1 MDRGSAILQERLR
14 TRRGRQAAALL
25 RSGWGD
31 IRGAGRRL
39 ELLRDSLASHGAGR
53 RCLLDSPLLGG
64 WLQDLHFWRQ
74 ALDRAAALRRGGSA
88 SAVQRLFEQMAK
100 TEFLL
105 ETVPAGA
112 VDGRFARR
120 VRRRARAVLRHRM
133 EELPRILWPHL
144 PAGASALLTL
154 RAPENPD
161 EGMPAGRVRLGLTAA
176 VLWDAGSA
184 GRKPIVARWRRGCLV
199 LPPRVKLVR
208 HETVPGSSILLAH
221 RLVSASRALRVGGR
235 VPGLGARLAR
245 GLALLRRAWPRA
257 EEEVRRRTWLIVPL
271 VEPGTVSYSHLARPG
286 ISYLNV
292 FRGSLVDLAD
302 DLLHE
307 TAHHRLHA
315 WQETVRFSS
324 LVEERRYF
332 SPWRRTLRPLN
343 GILHGAYT
351 FLFRAELL
359 LRLSRD
365 AALPPARRRRLRREA
380 AIERRHC
387 AAALADLARA
397 RRGGELT
404 RPGRDLV
411 RAMAGRL
418 RRLEAG
424 RLSGRFEIGIF

>member
-1 MDRGSAILQERLR
+1 MDRGTAILQERLR
-14 TRRGRQAAALL
+14 ALRARQAAAIL
-25 RSGWGD
+25 RSPWRD
-31 IRGAGRRL
+31 VPGARRRL
-39 ELLRDSLASHGAGR
+39 TLLGDSLASHGAAR

-64 WLQDLHFWRQ
+64 WLQDILFWRQ
-74 ALDRAAALRRGGSA
+74 ALDQAAALRRGGSPA
-88 SAVQRLFEQMAK
+88 AAQRLFEQMAK

-112 VDGRFARR
+112 LDRAFPRR

-133 EELPRILWPHL
+133 DDLPRILWPHL
-144 PAGASALLTL
+144 PGGASALLTL
-154 RAPENPD
+154 RAQENPD
-161 EGMPAGRVRLGLTAA
+161 EGMPAGQVRLGVTAA
-176 VLWDAGSA
+176 VLGDARSA
-184 GRKPIVARWRRGCLV
+184 GRPILASLRHGGLI
-199 LPPRVKLVR
+199 LPPRVKLVL

-221 RLVSASRALRVGGR
+221 RLVSASRALRVGRR

-271 VEPGTVSYSHLARPG
+271 AERGTVSYSHLARPG

-315 WQETVRFSS
+315 WQETMRFSS
-324 LVEERRYF
+324 LDEERRYF
-332 SPWRRTLRPLN
+332 SPWRRALRPLN
-343 GILHGAYT
+343 GILHGTYT

-365 AALPPARRRRLRREA
+365 TALSAARRRHLRREA
-380 AIERRHC
+380 AAERRHC

-397 RRGGELT
+397 GRDGELT
-404 RPGRDLV
+404 RPGRALV
-411 RAMAGRL
+411 RGMAGRL
-418 RRLEAG
+418 RRLQAG